1 MRFPRR
7 VAALAAFAAVL
18 AQGEARAQT
27 VVSGPIAFGA
37 GISVSG
43 TGVVAVTGYTAPG
56 NWTPNDASGAGLA
69 LTVHSAR
76 WGKIGDICVLDF
88 DISYPSTSDTHNAIL
103 GGVPSVCTATH
114 TQSGVITPNAGGS
127 LTFGIAVIDWD
138 ATNELSIFSS
148 ASGRVQN
155 ATISGGEIR
164 GTFAFLA
171 D

>member
-7 VAALAAFAAVL
+7 VAALAALAAVL
-18 AQGEARAQT
+18 ALAEARAQT
-27 VVSGPIAFGA
+27 VISGPIAFGA

-43 TGVVAVTGYTAPG
+43 AGVVAVTGYTAPG
-56 NWTPNDASGAGLA
+56 NWTPIDASGAGLT

-114 TQSGVITPNAGGS
+114 SQSGVITPNTGS
-127 LTFGIAVIDWD
+127 SLAFGTVVIDWD
-138 ATNELSIFSS
+138 AINEFSIFSN
-148 ASGRVQN
+148 SGRVRN
-155 ATISGGEIR
+155 ATLSGGEIR
-164 GTFAFLA
+164 GSFAFLA